1 MVMAKKRID
10 IIIPA
15 YNEEAC
21 VNELASR
28 LSEVFSIENLYD
40 FNVILVENGSLD
52 STWEKCKKIAENDT
66 RFKVLK
72 LARNFRMD
80 GGLTA
85 GLNFATGDA
94 CIFMTADL
102 QDPPEVISD
111 FLRKWEEGYQNI
123 YGLITSRKTS
133 KILRRINSR
142 LFYFIANKFAKDYI
156 ISGVSDFRL
165 MDKKAY
171 EALRSMPENNRFMR
185 AMSAWVGFKSYGIK
199 IDRPARFGGKSNA
212 NTFKVIDLAIK
223 GILAFSNIPLRIGT
237 IFGIM
242 IFILSWITLPLF
254 TYVWIVKGVPFA
266 GFGTIISIF
275 LVLFSTLTV
284 IVSLIGEYVGLIY
297 EEVKMRPKFIVESTI
312 GL

>member
-1 MVMAKKRID
+1 MNKRKID
-10 IIIPA
+10 LVIPA

-21 VNELASR
+21 VNELAIR
-28 LSEVFSIENLYD
+28 LKKVFSSETDYD
-40 FNVILVENGSLD
+40 FSVILVENGSLD
-52 STWEKCKKIAENDT
+52 STWEKCKIIAENDS

-85 GLNFATGDA
+85 GLNYATGDA

-111 FLRKWEEGYQNI
+111 FLRKWEEGFQNI

-133 KILRRINSR
+133 KFIRRINSR

-212 NTFKVIDLAIK
+212 DTFKVIDLAIK
-223 GILAFSNIPLRIGT
+223 GILAFSNIPLRLGT
-237 IFGIM
+237 IFGTM
-242 IFILSWITLPLF
+242 IFISSWIALPFF
-254 TYVWIVKGVPFA
+254 TFFWIIKGVPFA

-284 IVSLIGEYVGLIY
+284 IVSLIGEYIGLIY

>member
-1 MVMAKKRID
+1 MNKRKID
-10 IIIPA
+10 IVIPA

-21 VNELASR
+21 VNELAIR
-28 LSEVFSIENLYD
+28 LKKVFSSETDYG
-40 FNVILVENGSLD
+40 FSVILVENGSVD
-52 STWEKCKKIAENDT
+52 STWEKCKIIAENDS

-85 GLNFATGDA
+85 GLNYATGDA

-212 NTFKVIDLAIK
+212 DTFKVIDLAIK

-237 IFGIM
+237 IFGTM
-242 IFILSWITLPLF
+242 IFILSWIALPLL

-266 GFGTIISIF
+266 GFGTIILIF

-284 IVSLIGEYVGLIY
+284 IVSLIGEYIGLIY

>member
-1 MVMAKKRID
+1 MAKKTID
-10 IIIPA
+10 IVIPA

-28 LSEVFSIENLYD
+28 LTEVFSVENLYE

-52 STWEKCKKIAENDT
+52 STWEKCKIIAENDS

-85 GLNFATGDA
+85 GLNYATGDA

-102 QDPPEVISD
+102 QDPPEIISD
-111 FLRKWEEGYQNI
+111 FLRKWEEGFQNI

-133 KILRRINSR
+133 KFLRRINSR

-212 NTFKVIDLAIK
+212 DTFKVIDLAIK
-223 GILAFSNIPLRIGT
+223 GILAFSNIPLRLGT
-237 IFGIM
+237 IL
-242 IFILSWITLPLF
+242 FISSWIALPFF
-254 TYVWIVKGVPFA
+254 TFFWIIKGVPFA

-275 LVLFSTLTV
+275 LVLFSTLTI
-284 IVSLIGEYVGLIY
+284 IVSLIGEYIGLIY
-297 EEVKMRPKFIVESTI
+297 DEVKMRPKFIVDSTI

>member
-1 MVMAKKRID
+1 MTKKRID
-10 IIIPA
+10 IVIPA

-28 LSEVFSIENLYD
+28 LTEVFSVENLYE

-52 STWEKCKKIAENDT
+52 STWEKCKIITENDS

-85 GLNFATGDA
+85 GLNYATGDA

-102 QDPPEVISD
+102 QDPPEIISD
-111 FLRKWEEGYQNI
+111 FLRKWEEGFQNI

-133 KILRRINSR
+133 KFLRRINSK
-142 LFYFIANKFAKDYI
+142 LFYFIANKLAKDYI

-212 NTFKVIDLAIK
+212 DTFKVIDLAIK
-223 GILAFSNIPLRIGT
+223 GILAFSNIPLRLGT
-237 IFGIM
+237 IFGTL
-242 IFILSWITLPLF
+242 IFISSWIALPFF
-254 TYVWIVKGVPFA
+254 TFFWIIKGVPFA

-275 LVLFSTLTV
+275 LVLFSTLTI
-284 IVSLIGEYVGLIY
+284 IVSLIGEYIGLIY
-297 EEVKMRPKFIVESTI
+297 DEVKRRPKFIVESTI

>member
-1 MVMAKKRID
+1 MAKKTID
-10 IIIPA
+10 IVIPA

-28 LSEVFSIENLYD
+28 LTEVFSVENLYE

-52 STWEKCKKIAENDT
+52 STWEKCKIIAENDS

-85 GLNFATGDA
+85 GLNYATGDA

-102 QDPPEVISD
+102 QDPPEIISD
-111 FLRKWEEGYQNI
+111 FLRKWEEGFQNI

-133 KILRRINSR
+133 KFLRRINSR

-212 NTFKVIDLAIK
+212 DTFKVIDLAIK
-223 GILAFSNIPLRIGT
+223 GILAFSNIPLRLGT
-237 IFGIM
+237 IFGTM
-242 IFILSWITLPLF
+242 IFISSWIALPFF
-254 TYVWIVKGVPFA
+254 TFFWIIKGVPFA

-275 LVLFSTLTV
+275 LVLFSTLTI
-284 IVSLIGEYVGLIY
+284 IVSLIGEYIGLIY
-297 EEVKMRPKFIVESTI
+297 DEVKMRPKFIVDSTI

>member
-1 MVMAKKRID
+1 MNKRKID
-10 IIIPA
+10 LVIPA

-21 VNELASR
+21 VNELAIR
-28 LSEVFSIENLYD
+28 LKKVFSSETDYD
-40 FNVILVENGSLD
+40 FSVILVENGSLD
-52 STWEKCKKIAENDT
+52 STWEKCKIIAENDS

-85 GLNFATGDA
+85 GLNYATGDA

-111 FLRKWEEGYQNI
+111 FLRMWEEGFQNI

-133 KILRRINSR
+133 KFIRRINSR

-212 NTFKVIDLAIK
+212 DTFKVIDLAIK
-223 GILAFSNIPLRIGT
+223 GILAFSNIPLRLGT
-237 IFGIM
+237 IFGTM
-242 IFILSWITLPLF
+242 IFISSWIALPFF
-254 TYVWIVKGVPFA
+254 TFFWIIKGVPFA

-284 IVSLIGEYVGLIY
+284 IVSLIGEYIGLIY